1 MYLVSEK
8 SVKEIATTTIAN
20 KAVTQAFIAA
30 YQNRGEV
37 FPVVHAKG
45 CNDGDGFSMKSGNL
59 LDQKLCGV
67 KIGSYWP
74 NNHQD
79 LNLPN
84 HGTTTLLLDAKTG
97 FPHAL
102 ISAAYLNGLRTAAAN
117 AVATQMLAR
126 VDAEVLGVLG
136 AGHQA
141 IFEIKAV
148 CEIRKIRNILIH
160 SRNAE
165 TVDHAILELEKAGIT
180 AHGAD
185 AETVCRSSD
194 ILITV
199 TNATSALFEANW
211 IKPGTHISA
220 MGADK
225 PGKQE
230 LPVEL
235 ILNASLFADYPPQSI
250 INGEFEAAYN
260 INPTIEL
267 TAIGA
272 VLVGD
277 NAGRTNDNQITIFD
291 SSGIAL
297 QDLCVA
303 KLVLDEAIK
312 RDLVN
317 GIDF

>member
-8 SVKEIATTTIAN
+8 SVKKIATTTMAN
-20 KAVTQAFIAA
+20 KAITQAFIAA

-74 NNHQD
+74 NNHHD

-117 AVATQMLAR
+117 AVATQKLAR
-126 VDAEVLGVLG
+126 TQAKILGALG

-148 CEIRKIRNILIH
+148 CEVREIKKIFIH
-160 SRNAE
+160 SRNAD
-165 TVDHAILELEKAGIT
+165 TVDHAITELNKAGIN
-180 AHGAD
+180 AQGAD
-185 AETVCRSSD
+185 VETVCRNAD

-199 TNATSALFEANW
+199 TNATGALFEAGW
-211 IKPGTHISA
+211 IKSGTHISA

-225 PGKQE
+225 PNKQE

-235 ILNASLFADYPPQSI
+235 VLNASIFADYPPQSI
-250 INGEFEAAYN
+250 INGEYEAAFN
-260 INPTIEL
+260 INPDIDI

-277 NAGRTNDNQITIFD
+277 NAGRANDDQITIFD

-312 RDLVN
+312 LNLSEEVE
-317 GIDF
+317 F

>member
-8 SVKEIATTTIAN
+8 SVKKIATTTMAN

-30 YQNRGEV
+30 YQDRGEV

-45 CNDGDGFSMKSGNL
+45 CRDGDGFSMKSGNL

-74 NNHQD
+74 NNHHN

-117 AVATQMLAR
+117 AVATQKLAR
-126 VDAEVLGVLG
+126 VEAEVLGVLG

-141 IFEIKAV
+141 IFEIKAL
-148 CEIRKIRNILIH
+148 CEIRKIKKILIH
-160 SRNAE
+160 SRNKD
-165 TVDHAILELEKAGIT
+165 TVKHAIMELDKAGIN
-180 AHGAD
+180 AQGAE
-185 AETVCRSSD
+185 AETVCRSAD

-199 TNATSALFEANW
+199 TNATSALFEAGW
-211 IKPGTHISA
+211 VKPGAHISA

-235 ILNASLFADYPPQSI
+235 VLSAQNYADYPPQSI
-250 INGEFEAAYN
+250 INGEYEAAYN
-260 INPTIEL
+260 INPNIKV

-277 NAGRTNDNQITIFD
+277 NVGRTNDDQITIFD

-303 KLVLDEAIK
+303 KLILDEAIK
-312 RDLVN
+312 LNLSEEVE
-317 GIDF
+317 F